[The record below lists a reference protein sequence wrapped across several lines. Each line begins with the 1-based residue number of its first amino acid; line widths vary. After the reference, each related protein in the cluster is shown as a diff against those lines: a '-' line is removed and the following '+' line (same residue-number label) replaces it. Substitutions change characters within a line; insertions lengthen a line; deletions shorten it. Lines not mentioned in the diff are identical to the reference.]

1 VPGDCIFKVMHYLD
15 PYSLAA
21 FSLTGSMQHK
31 VFKSESMGDYYKSL
45 CVKLFKP
52 GPVSLPAECRF
63 LPIRTYVQEH
73 LN

>member
-1 VPGDCIFKVMHYLD
+1 
-15 PYSLAA
+15 
-21 FSLTGSMQHK
+21 
-31 VFKSESMGDYYKSL
+31 
-45 CVKLFKP
+45 VKLFKP